1 LTGLSGEK
9 YRYLRQVTINFLEA
23 PEGRQHE
30 LWAPIAA
37 VLELTPDE
45 VESIGTARHAHRP
58 CSLALLSELMSD
70 PTALA
75 HTHPHTHAALAATAD
90 GARAVAGLTAAAVAA
105 VVAAAPGV
113 ISSGMATAV
122 DGVSSGVAALTAASR
137 AAPGASA
144 GAAPGTEVAV

>member
-1 LTGLSGEK
+1 M
-9 YRYLRQVTINFLEA
+9 
-23 PEGRQHE
+23 
-30 LWAPIAA
+30 PIHTFGG
-37 VLELTPDE
+37 VFPL
-45 VESIGTARHAHRP
+45 RHAHRP

-113 ISSGMATAV
+113 ISSGLATAV
-122 DGVSSGVAALTAASR
+122 A
-137 AAPGASA
+137 
-144 GAAPGTEVAV
+144 